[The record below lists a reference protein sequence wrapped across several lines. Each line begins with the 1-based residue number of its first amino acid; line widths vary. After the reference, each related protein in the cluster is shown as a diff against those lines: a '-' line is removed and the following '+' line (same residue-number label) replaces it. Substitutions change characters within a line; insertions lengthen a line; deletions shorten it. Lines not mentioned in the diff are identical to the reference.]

1 MRHIS
6 KISSFASVTLLT
18 LILFSAN
25 SISAKSQTP
34 EDYFVGGANLYI
46 NGDTESA
53 SNYVGTGLSK
63 YPDDKKLQALKK
75 AIEEDKKDKNQKE
88 NQNQDRKQ
96 DQNKDQ
102 QNNKDQQDQQKQQQ
116 PEKNQDQQQQQK
128 DGYISK
134 EDAQRLLDALA
145 NDEKNVQ
152 EKVKEA
158 KAAKARVKTLIN
170 W

>member
-1 MRHIS
+1 MRYIQVI
-6 KISSFASVTLLT
+6 KPYVFFAVLTMMLFWLSSSPV
-18 LILFSAN
+18 S
-25 SISAKSQTP
+25 SQTP
-34 EDYFVGGANLYI
+34 YEYFVGGANLFI
-46 NGDTESA
+46 NGNTEKA
-53 SNYVGTGLSK
+53 RAYVDAGLTE

-75 AIEEDKKDKNQKE
+75 AIDEEKKDKNQ
-88 NQNQDRKQ
+88 NQDKEKNQ

-102 QNNKDQQDQQKQQQ
+102 ENKDKEQQQNQQDKNQDQQKQQQ
-116 PEKNQDQQQQQK
+116 QPN
-128 DGYISK
+128 ISK

-158 KAAKARVKTLIN
+158 KAAKAKVRTLVN